1 MTDSP
6 PLLRRSIRT
15 PDQRLRVFVSSTL
28 SELAPER
35 AAVRSAVERLRL
47 VPVMFEMGARQHPP
61 RTLYRA
67 YLDQSDIFIGIYW
80 QSYGWVAPD
89 MKVSGVADEYRLS
102 AGKPCL
108 IYVKTPAPDREPD
121 LDQLLRCIEADDRV
135 SYTTFTTPEQLADL
149 VSNDL
154 ALLLTE
160 HFHPEEPS
168 TAASSLRA
176 RARALPSPPTPLIG
190 RGDELDRLEVLLRR
204 GDVRLVTLTG
214 TGGVGKT
221 RLAVAAAER
230 VQADFSDGAVFADLA
245 STRDPGLV
253 PNAVASAIGLT
264 PEGSR
269 PIGETL
275 IDRLSGVHLLLVLD
289 NFEHLIDAAP
299 FVARLLDG
307 CRDVKV
313 LVTSRTHL
321 RLRAEHEVVVAPFD
335 TPPPFAGD
343 LAPLGVGELDAVRL
357 FVERARD
364 RKPTFE
370 LDSSNVR
377 DVAELCRRLD
387 GIPLAIE
394 LVAARVAFMPPDAL
408 LGRLGGRLDV
418 LGGAADLPERQRT
431 LRATIDWSYD
441 LLTEDERTC
450 FAALSVFVGGFTL
463 DGAAAACAGRIAC
476 DVVDVVS
483 SLAEKSL
490 VVPLELGTVEPRFR
504 MLEMVREYAQ
514 HRLERSEQADGIRR
528 SVAEYYA
535 AFADRAGEGLFGRD
549 HSLWISR
556 IDPEVDN
563 LRVVVGWA
571 MEHGELELSLHV
583 LVGTAVYMWARGH
596 AHELRPVFDA
606 ILRRRES
613 LRPRLQVAALSVAT
627 YGRILTGEGES
638 ALPLINEAMTLLEH
652 TGDDRDRA
660 LLKELYGECAPRAA
674 TREARTLLRESAVT
688 LRRVGCLWGLAFTLG
703 TYTQLLLRD
712 GDLTE
717 AEQVQQEFLEVAQ
730 LIGSDHLIGHGL
742 MLFGFIAV
750 AQGDSSK
757 ARDRFVESGRV
768 FQRIDNQEG
777 LAYAIDGLAAVAL
790 SDDQTKRA
798 VEALALADAIRERTG
813 IGLWPLMRP
822 VVTQLESAI
831 CSKAD
836 RQALNAARTAIAT
849 EPNIDPAIDR
859 VLAEASMVQ
868 PLGRC

>member
-1 MTDSP
+1 
-6 PLLRRSIRT
+6 
-15 PDQRLRVFVSSTL
+15 
-28 SELAPER
+28 
-35 AAVRSAVERLRL
+35 
-47 VPVMFEMGARQHPP
+47 MFELGGRQHPP
-61 RTLYRA
+61 RALYRA

-80 QSYGWVAPD
+80 QNYGWVAPD
-89 MKVSGVADEYRLS
+89 MQMSGIADEYRLS

-108 IYVKTPAPDREPD
+108 IYVRTPAPDREPG
-121 LDQLLRCIEADDRV
+121 LDQLLRRIEADDRV

-160 HFHPEEPS
+160 HFHAEGPPMTS
-168 TAASSLRA
+168 PLRA

-190 RGDELDRLEVLLRR
+190 RGDELDRLEGLLRR
-204 GDVRLVTLTG
+204 RDVRLVTLTG

-230 VQADFSDGAVFADLA
+230 VQADFATGAVFVDLA
-245 STRDPGLV
+245 STRDSGLV
-253 PNAVASAIGLT
+253 PNAVATALGLT

-269 PIGETL
+269 PVGETVV
-275 IDRLSGVHLLLVLD
+275 DRLSGVHLLLVLD
-289 NFEHLIDAAP
+289 NFEHVIAAAP
-299 FVARLLDG
+299 FVARLLEG

-321 RLRAEHEVVVAPFD
+321 RLRAEHEVAVAPFD
-335 TPPPFAGD
+335 TPLAFAGD
-343 LAPLGVGELDAVRL
+343 VVPQGVGELDAVRL

-370 LDSSNVR
+370 LDSANVR

-408 LGRLGGRLDV
+408 LGRLGNRLDV

-431 LRATIDWSYD
+431 LRATINWSYD

-463 DGAAAACAGRIAC
+463 DSAVAACAGRLAG

-483 SLAEKSL
+483 SLVEHSL
-490 VVPLELGTVEPRFR
+490 AVPLELGTVEPRFR
-504 MLEMVREYAQ
+504 MLETVREYAQ
-514 HRLERSEQADGIRR
+514 HRLEQTAQADGVRR
-528 SVAEYYA
+528 SAAEYYA
-535 AFADRAGEGLFGRD
+535 AFADRAGEGLFGRE

-563 LRVVVGWA
+563 LRAVVGWA
-571 MEHGELELSLHV
+571 MERGELELCLHI
-583 LVGTAVYMWARGH
+583 LFGTAVYMWTRGH

-606 ILRRRES
+606 ILKRRES
-613 LRPRLQVAALSVAT
+613 LRPRLQAAALSVAT
-627 YGRILTGEGES
+627 HGRILTGEGEG
-638 ALPLINEAMTLLEH
+638 ALPLVNEAMKLLEH

-660 LLKELYGECAPRAA
+660 MAKELYGECAPPEATQQARA
-674 TREARTLLRESAVT
+674 LLREAAAT
-688 LRRVGCLWGLAFTLG
+688 LRRVDCLWGLAFTLA

-712 GDLTE
+712 GDLSE
-717 AEQVQQEFLEVAQ
+717 AEEVQQESLEAAHQ
-730 LIGSDHLIGHGL
+730 IGCDHLIGHGL
-742 MLFGFIAV
+742 MLLGFIAV
-750 AQGDSSK
+750 AQRDSTT
-757 ARDRFVESGRV
+757 ARHRFVDSGRV

-790 SDDQTKRA
+790 NDRQTERA
-798 VEALALADAIRERTG
+798 VETLALADAIRNRTG

-831 CSKAD
+831 RSTAG
-836 RQALNAARTAIAT
+836 REALNAAHAT
-849 EPNIDPAIDR
+849 IEAEPSIDPAIDR
-859 VLAEASMVQ
+859 VLASASTVDN
-868 PLGRC
+868 